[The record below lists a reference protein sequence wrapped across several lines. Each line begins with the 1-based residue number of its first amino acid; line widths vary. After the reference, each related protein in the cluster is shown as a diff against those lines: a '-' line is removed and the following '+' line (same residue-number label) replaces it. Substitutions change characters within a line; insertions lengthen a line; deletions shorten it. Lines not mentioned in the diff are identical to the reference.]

1 MSRNSNDLIMR
12 NSIFGWIVAGAGV
25 LLLIPLI
32 AMQFTP
38 EVNWSPGDFAIM
50 GVMMIGFASLFVLI
64 ARRVAVHRRVAIGIA
79 VFVAFLLLWAEL
91 AVGIFTN
98 WGS

>member
-1 MSRNSNDLIMR
+1 MNGPSKDILLRKG
-12 NSIFGWIVAGAGV
+12 IFAWIALATGLV
-25 LLLIPLI
+25 LLIPWI

-38 EVNWSPGDFAIM
+38 EVNWGVIDFIVA
-50 GVMMIGFASLFVLI
+50 GVLLFGAGSLFVLA
-64 ARRVAVHRRVAIGIA
+64 ARRVAPRRRMVIGALLAA
-79 VFVAFLLLWAEL
+79 VTLYVWAEL